1 MKYLIH
7 SGLRGISQTRCKIE
21 TEMMRKKHICIQVQ
35 KLFFERRL
43 SNPFLQS
50 MAAAKI
56 RLNHKWQEAW

>member
-7 SGLRGISQTRCKIE
+7 SGLRGISQTRYKME
-21 TEMMRKKHICIQVQ
+21 TEMMTEKHICIQVQ

-50 MAAAKI
+50 MAAVKI
-56 RLNHKWQEAW
+56 CLESKMAW